1 LCARLAFLSCGE
13 GLRNGFHGF
22 ALEYPL
28 KVLRLNTDA
37 VVAHGKH
44 PAPILSLSADMN
56 FRGSQEALAEKA
68 DLHPT
73 HISLIERFERN
84 PSLNVANSLA
94 KAVGATLS
102 GLIAEAETVQRR
114 GSDV

>member
-1 LCARLAFLSCGE
+1 MRNVEMSRAFGVVLRKHRLA
-13 GLRNGFHGF
+13 
-22 ALEYPL
+22 
-28 KVLRLNTDA
+28 KRL
-37 VVAHGKH
+37 
-44 PAPILSLSADMN
+44 
-56 FRGSQEALAEKA
+56 SQEALAEKA

-102 GLIAEAETVQRR
+102 GLIAEVETVQRR
-114 GSDV
+114 GSDA